1 MSRCR
6 CMSRHEQEAL
16 IEAVGLHDE
25 THVCRAT
32 CAYRMHAVA
41 PFGLVTVYL
50 YYTMFTVNLGKVAQE
65 DARTGPWMR
74 QKARQGLRKLGL
86 ECADLYVEGYKVTAT
101 LRAGSGRP
109 LLGGLRPLGPY
120 QRWDSAASAACNA
133 HSQVLYVAHANHT

>member
-25 THVCRAT
+25 TRVCRAT

-41 PFGLVTVYL
+41 PFGLVIVYL
-50 YYTMFTVNLGKVAQE
+50 YYTMF
-65 DARTGPWMR
+65 RTGPWMR

-86 ECADLYVEGYKVTAT
+86 ECADLYGGEVLPVDGGVEGYKVTAT

-120 QRWDSAASAACNA
+120 QRLDSAASAACNA